1 MAILYIKMVLL
12 LLIANLLN
20 KKLLNKKEN
29 ILDRKKHNNL
39 N

>member
-1 MAILYIKMVLL
+1 MAILYIKTVLL

-20 KKLLNKKEN
+20 KKLFNKKEN